1 MKSHIWWRE
10 KDSYG
15 SLSFTPFSNVLHAC
29 LILRLIEVEVKVL
42 ESARQ
47 PAKAT
52 SVDLT
57 VKKSEDESYCTLLKP
72 LKKSIL
78 PYTSDIIFPD
88 PEIIVKI
95 DFFLW
100 LVSKVFHSLEVKE
113 NFQSHSHSA
122 VTGKKLLNP
131 HSYSR
136 EEQTIQEH

>member
-15 SLSFTPFSNVLHAC
+15 SLSFAAFSNFLHAC

-42 ESARQ
+42 ESAHQ

-57 VKKSEDESYCTLLKP
+57 DKKSEDESYCTLLKP

-78 PYTSDIIFPD
+78 SYASDIIFPD

-100 LVSKVFHSLEVKE
+100 LVSKVFHSLEVKA
-113 NFQSHSHSA
+113 NFQSHSA
-122 VTGKKLLNP
+122 VAGKKLLNP
-131 HSYSR
+131 HSYSQ
-136 EEQTIQEH
+136 EKQTIQEH

>member
-1 MKSHIWWRE
+1 M
-10 KDSYG
+10 
-15 SLSFTPFSNVLHAC
+15 HAC

-78 PYTSDIIFPD
+78 PYASDIIFPD

-95 DFFLW
+95 DFFL
-100 LVSKVFHSLEVKE
+100 
-113 NFQSHSHSA
+113 
-122 VTGKKLLNP
+122 
-131 HSYSR
+131 
-136 EEQTIQEH
+136 